1 VGDDDELRARLMGE
15 LDKCEDGIVKL
26 MQSEAADQDSM
37 LQRRLAE
44 RRKRKGELAEQ
55 QRQMKQRQMQE
66 ITFETL
72 VQKDAA
78 QIEHKRVK
86 DREALEQVIE
96 AMKLTVPREELPYA
110 I

>member
-1 VGDDDELRARLMGE
+1 
-15 LDKCEDGIVKL
+15 
-26 MQSEAADQDSM
+26 
-37 LQRRLAE
+37 
-44 RRKRKGELAEQ
+44 
-55 QRQMKQRQMQE
+55 MKQRQMQE